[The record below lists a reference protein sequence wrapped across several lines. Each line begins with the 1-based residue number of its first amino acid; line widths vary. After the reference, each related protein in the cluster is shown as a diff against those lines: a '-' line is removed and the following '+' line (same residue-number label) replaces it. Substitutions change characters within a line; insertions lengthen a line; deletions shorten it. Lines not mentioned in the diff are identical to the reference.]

1 MKIPKSI
8 APDRIKDAIV
18 EINFE
23 SDYPNEVN
31 LGVFFSALKDN
42 YKYTNKPIGTQQ
54 VSSNSINFNKEFTL
68 SLGGI
73 SLFYNDKIKF
83 QINNNSIAFN
93 CLGDYILWDNYFNEI
108 KNVLTKI
115 ASTNVV
121 KAFKRVGVRYI
132 SEYKNIDLKD
142 SINFNFSFGFPDVVS
157 NSYSFNS
164 EFDLDEHKVVLNLNN
179 NVLIV
184 IDEKVTPTSVIDIDI
199 IKMNLNVNNHLELF
213 KIIDDAHTL
222 EKNVFFKLIREEF
235 LESLNPKY

>member
-8 APDRIKDAIV
+8 APDRIKDAII

-23 SDYPNEVN
+23 SDYPHEVN

-54 VSSNSINFNKEFTL
+54 ISSNSVSFNKEFTL

-93 CLGDYILWDNYFNEI
+93 CLGDYILWDNYFIEI
-108 KNVLTKI
+108 KNVLTNI
-115 ASTNVV
+115 ASTNVI
-121 KAFKRVGVRYI
+121 KTFKRVGVRYI
-132 SEYKNIDLKD
+132 SEYKDIDLRD
-142 SINFNFSFGFPDVVS
+142 SINFNFSFGFPEIVS

-164 EFDLDEHKVVLNLNN
+164 EFDLKEHKVVLNLNN
-179 NVLIV
+179 NIPIV
-184 IDEKVTPTSVIDIDI
+184 IDEKVTPTSVIDVDI
-199 IKMNLNVNNHLELF
+199 IKMNLNVNNNQELF
-213 KIIDDAHTL
+213 TIIDNAHSL
-222 EKNVFFKLIREEF
+222 EKEVFFKLIRDEF
-235 LESLNPKY
+235 LASLNPKY